1 MTSSSYSESRLT
13 FAAPPQKK
21 TFKIAV
27 LPLLEL
33 PAIGSNNVNILG
45 LQLWEFPNSLASAG

>member
-13 FAAPPQKK
+13 FAPPPKK

-33 PAIGSNNVNILG
+33 PAIGSNNVNVLG